1 MLSLLHAEVSVNWCS
16 FNSTGLFIIGNKKY
30 SAKRSTITFFG
41 DDFED
46 SDSEDSD
53 FEDEGDLYFEH
64 EDDVEGEDEESD
76 AEDSFCVW
84 NAITL
89 QRCDVRSLPE
99 RNLKNRKSFQNKL
112 CKRCFQSGS
121 EIPPTY
127 KILDVEPYE
136 TLEFSQIPY
145 VSWSTGFYNG
155 VECFFALGEQSVSV
169 VENIHFTT
177 LAAWNL
183 TVDGYYNAVVSN
195 SYYKWKIFREIT
207 AIEDDL
213 WLYGDVKKLIVFR
226 TLESACP
233 KRVLSCSFSPDG
245 SRLATC
251 TADGCINIWNVQT
264 SEVEQGYKYGLGES
278 PFACWWS
285 KTFFFVFDFVD
296 KIPQLSKYSVDVN
309 LNIVFSI
316 SQQVPLYHLSDEFV
330 SLSSVINFSEG
341 FLCFECGE
349 AKPVK
354 ILNVNGDNGAQMVIL
369 PGIEPKRIISV
380 SPGASF
386 VFGDKE
392 CREKNPMIDYDTN
405 FSIFKRSPP
414 MGYGI
419 PDFVGGTFIGAD
431 ENKYYIWKRNAKEPS
446 GYELFH
452 TQPGIPLP
460 KNRGVI
466 SCFSNDSN
474 VIVIAYRLLCRPRV
488 HCEIIDLNTGN
499 YKNILFDYSDPNS
512 KLFCINDDKV
522 VVAVAHQYIT
532 ILGMNTG
539 AFPNSNKTLPKWD
552 SASFSQGKW

>member
-1 MLSLLHAEVSVNWCS
+1 M
-16 FNSTGLFIIGNKKY
+16 
-30 SAKRSTITFFG
+30 
-41 DDFED
+41 
-46 SDSEDSD
+46 
-53 FEDEGDLYFEH
+53 
-64 EDDVEGEDEESD
+64 
-76 AEDSFCVW
+76 
-84 NAITL
+84 
-89 QRCDVRSLPE
+89 
-99 RNLKNRKSFQNKL
+99 
-112 CKRCFQSGS
+112 
-121 EIPPTY
+121 
-127 KILDVEPYE
+127 
-136 TLEFSQIPY
+136 
-145 VSWSTGFYNG
+145 
-155 VECFFALGEQSVSV
+155 
-169 VENIHFTT
+169 
-177 LAAWNL
+177 
-183 TVDGYYNAVVSN
+183 
-195 SYYKWKIFREIT
+195 
-207 AIEDDL
+207 
-213 WLYGDVKKLIVFR
+213 
-226 TLESACP
+226 
-233 KRVLSCSFSPDG
+233 
-245 SRLATC
+245 
-251 TADGCINIWNVQT
+251 
-264 SEVEQGYKYGLGES
+264 
-278 PFACWWS
+278 
-285 KTFFFVFDFVD
+285 
-296 KIPQLSKYSVDVN
+296 
-309 LNIVFSI
+309 
-316 SQQVPLYHLSDEFV
+316 
-330 SLSSVINFSEG
+330 
-341 FLCFECGE
+341 
-349 AKPVK
+349 K

-392 CREKNPMIDYDTN
+392 CREKNPMIDFDTN

-532 ILGMNTG
+532 ILDMNTG